1 MADVAAGT
9 HRREPLPGEVADKF
23 HATFDALLHNF
34 YGPTETVINASRF
47 KVVGPQGTRIVPIGR
62 PKINTT
68 MHLLD
73 DSLQP
78 VPTGVI
84 GEIYIGGTHVA
95 YGYHRRA
102 GLTAERFVADP
113 FNPGSRMYR
122 SGDLARRNADGDI
135 EFVGRAD
142 EQVKIRGFRIEL
154 GDVAAAIAV
163 DPTVGQAVVVVSDLP
178 RLGKSLV
185 GYVTPA
191 AGGDGPADV
200 GVDLDRIRARVA
212 AALPEYMLPA
222 AYVVL
227 DEIPITA
234 HGKIDRAALR
244 NRRSRRT
251 PSSARRRPPPS
262 GALPNCSVSCS
273 AATEWVLTTRSSTSA
288 VTRCWQ
294 PNSLRPCATRSA
306 SMSVCG
312 RSSNS
317 PR

>member
-1 MADVAAGT
+1 MHFVPSLLGLFLSLPGVSQWRT
-9 HRREPLPGEVADKF
+9 LQRVPIGGEPLPGEVADKF

-122 SGDLARRNADGDI
+122 SGI
-135 EFVGRAD
+135 W
-142 EQVKIRGFRIEL
+142 
-154 GDVAAAIAV
+154 
-163 DPTVGQAVVVVSDLP
+163 
-178 RLGKSLV
+178 
-185 GYVTPA
+185 
-191 AGGDGPADV
+191 
-200 GVDLDRIRARVA
+200 
-212 AALPEYMLPA
+212 
-222 AYVVL
+222 
-227 DEIPITA
+227 
-234 HGKIDRAALR
+234 RAAMLTVTSSSWAVPTS
-244 NRRSRRT
+244 RSRFAD
-251 PSSARRRPPPS
+251 S
-262 GALPNCSVSCS
+262 
-273 AATEWVLTTRSSTSA
+273 E
-288 VTRCWQ
+288 
-294 PNSLRPCATRSA
+294 
-306 SMSVCG
+306 
-312 RSSNS
+312 SNS
-317 PR
+317 VT